1 MQMNGRQEAVIF
13 FINVLHYVFYFF
25 NQLNNVYET
34 SLALCGQAIVRAHG
48 VIIRNSFQRFNEI
61 FVVAGSPTVHNFT
74 PERLSIFNYYELV
87 CDTLRDEAI

>member
-48 VIIRNSFQRFNEI
+48 VILRNSFQRFNEI